1 MYKNYLHV
9 CTEHRIRFLQSFMV
23 LENVGMYSETSSLVQ
38 LSCNNFQGI
47 VKENYVLLDQRGFGT
62 FQFKKPIC
70 SDLSL
75 SGDRLREL

>member
-62 FQFKKPIC
+62 FQFKKPIR

-75 SGDRLREL
+75 